1 HCLDMVRQTI
11 QCTADITP
19 MIARFV
25 EHPPEPDLPFN
36 YQGDVERVCHNFEKV
51 QEWASK
57 RRGIKEFNKAYAIL
71 S

>member
-1 HCLDMVRQTI
+1 
-11 QCTADITP
+11 

-25 EHPPEPDLPFN
+25 AHPPEPDLAFH
-36 YQGDVERVCHNFEKV
+36 YQGDVERVCHDFEKV

-57 RRGIKEFNKAYAIL
+57 RRGTKEFNKAYAIL